1 MTSMKIIC
9 ISFSVIIIMTSC
21 MRNNPVPGTADK
33 SAVILAKD
41 IHDVESNIGSAD
53 GEDVFK
59 ANCLTCHSLRYI
71 QMQPAF
77 PRKTWEKTVDKMIKN
92 FGAPIADSTAKTI
105 VDYLVAVKGK

>member
-1 MTSMKIIC
+1 MTSLKTFC
-9 ISFSVIIIMTSC
+9 RVFFVLFSLASC
-21 MRNNPVPGTADK
+21 MRNNPDAGTADQG
-33 SAVILAKD
+33 SAIVAKD
-41 IHDVESNIGSAD
+41 IHDVGSNIGIAA

>member
-1 MTSMKIIC
+1 MTSLKNIC
-9 ISFSVIIIMTSC
+9 QLFFVLFSMASC
-21 MRNNPVPGTADK
+21 MRNNPDSRTADQG
-33 SAVILAKD
+33 SVIVAKD
-41 IHDVESNIGSAD
+41 IHDVESNIGSAP
-53 GEDVFK
+53 GEEAFK